1 MKSNEESAN
10 SQFSAG
16 AGFQANGDARFASKN
31 VRDIGSHFKA
41 KMSRTVDS
49 SAPSR
54 EGFAFE
60 YLDAMDQQIN
70 LGGKYEV
77 KALGVNGKNSPDIQI
92 KSRSSGNVVQ
102 EQQLK
107 LNSRPADNAAKSGA
121 YGRQDIRIPKG
132 QTRKSTNPNVKES
145 NVSTSEVSRGAKN
158 PNQATS
164 NYQFKAAM
172 AEISNAAAI
181 GAITGAVAATLISG
195 LEHFLAVERGEMEM
209 DQAITAVFLNTVEGT
224 VIGGVSSGAFAAI
237 PAFIPA
243 LVPVL
248 SVISVPLLAVGAF
261 QLTNQLGQILDHHAF
276 AKRNALLEKVHR
288 QDAQFFES
296 FDKQVMEYLNS

>member
-1 MKSNEESAN
+1 MKHNDKSAN

-16 AGFQANGDARFASKN
+16 FSFFVNGNARFASRN
-31 VRDIGSHFKA
+31 VRVIGSNFKA
-41 KMSRTVDS
+41 KMVRIANS
-49 SAPSR
+49 STPCK

-60 YLDAMDQQIN
+60 YIDAMNQQVN
-70 LGGKYEV
+70 MGGRYKFEV
-77 KALGVNGKNSPDIQI
+77 LSVNGKNSPDIKI
-92 KSRSSGNVVQ
+92 RSKASGNVFR

-107 LNSRPADNAAKSGA
+107 LNSRLADRAAKSGA
-121 YGRQDIRIPKG
+121 YGKQEIRTPKG
-132 QTRKSTNPNVKES
+132 QTRKPTNPNVKES
-145 NVSTSEVSRGAKN
+145 NVSTAEVSQGAKN
-158 PNQATS
+158 PSQATS

-172 AEISNAAAI
+172 AEISNAAAM

-209 DQAITAVFLNTVEGT
+209 DQAIAAVFLNTVEGAA
-224 VIGGVSSGAFAAI
+224 IGAVSSGAFAAI

-248 SVISVPLLAVGAF
+248 SVISVPLLAIGAF
-261 QLTNQLGQILDHHAF
+261 QLTNQVGQILDHHAF
-276 AKRNALLEKVHR
+276 AKRNAILEQVHQ

>member
-1 MKSNEESAN
+1 MESNEKSAN

-16 AGFQANGDARFASKN
+16 AGFQANGDARFVSQT
-31 VRDIGSHFKA
+31 VRDIGSQFKA
-41 KMSRTVDS
+41 KMSRTVNS
-49 SAPSR
+49 STPSR

-60 YLDAMDQQIN
+60 YLDAMDQQIS
-70 LGGKYEV
+70 LGGKYKVEV
-77 KALGVNGKNSPDIQI
+77 PGVNGKNSPDIQI
-92 KSRSSGNVVQ
+92 KSRTSSNVVQ

-107 LNSRPADNAAKSGA
+107 LNSRPADSAAKSGV
-121 YGRQDIRIPKG
+121 YGKQEIRTPKG
-132 QTRKSTNPNVKES
+132 QTRKPTNSKVKES
-145 NVSTSEVSRGAKN
+145 NVSTSEVSKGAKS

-172 AEISNAAAI
+172 AEISNAAAT
-181 GAITGAVAATLISG
+181 GAITGAIAATLISG
-195 LEHFLAVERGEMEM
+195 LEHFLAVERGEIEM
-209 DQAITAVFLNTVEGT
+209 DQAIAAVFLNAVEGAA
-224 VIGGVSSGAFAAI
+224 IGAVGSGAFAAI

-243 LVPVL
+243 LVPIL

-261 QLTNQLGQILDHHAF
+261 QLANQVGQILNHHAF

-296 FDKQVMEYLNS
+296 FDKQVMEYLNG

>member
-1 MKSNEESAN
+1 MESNERSAT

-16 AGFQANGDARFASKN
+16 VGFQANGDARSVSQS
-31 VRDIGSHFKA
+31 VRDIGSQFKA
-41 KMSRTVDS
+41 KMSRTANS

-70 LGGKYEV
+70 LGGKYKVEV
-77 KALGVNGKNSPDIQI
+77 AGVNGKNSPDIQI
-92 KSRSSGNVVQ
+92 KSRTSGNVVQ

-107 LNSRPADNAAKSGA
+107 LNSRPADNAARSRA
-121 YGRQDIRIPKG
+121 YGKQEIRTPKG
-132 QTRKSTNPNVKES
+132 QTRKPTNPNVQES
-145 NVSTSEVSRGAKN
+145 NVSASEVSRGAKN
-158 PNQATS
+158 PGQATS

-172 AEISNAAAI
+172 AEIGSAVAT
-181 GAITGAVAATLISG
+181 GAITGAVSATLISG

-209 DQAITAVFLNTVEGT
+209 DQAIAAVFLNAVEGAG
-224 VIGGVSSGAFAAI
+224 VGGVSSGAFAAI
-237 PAFIPA
+237 AFIPP
-243 LVPVL
+243 LIPIL
-248 SVISVPLLAVGAF
+248 NVISVPLLAIGAF
-261 QLTNQLGQILDHHAF
+261 QLANQVGQILDHHAF
-276 AKRNALLEKVHR
+276 AQRNALLEKVHQ

>member
-1 MKSNEESAN
+1 MESKKKSSN

-16 AGFQANGDARFASKN
+16 SGFQVNGDARFVAQN
-31 VRDIGSHFKA
+31 VRDIGYQLKI
-41 KMSRTVDS
+41 KMSRTANS

-70 LGGKYEV
+70 LGGKYKIEV
-77 KALGVNGKNSPDIQI
+77 PGVNGKNSPDIQI
-92 KSRSSGNVVQ
+92 KSRSSGNVVR

-121 YGRQDIRIPKG
+121 YGQQKIRTPKG
-132 QTRKSTNPNVKES
+132 QPRKPTNPNVKES

-158 PNQATS
+158 PSQATS

-172 AEISNAAAI
+172 AEISNAATI

-209 DQAITAVFLNTVEGT
+209 DQAITAVFLSTVEGA
-224 VIGGVSSGAFAAI
+224 VIGGISSGAFAAI

-261 QLTNQLGQILDHHAF
+261 QLTNQVGQILDHHAF

>member
-1 MKSNEESAN
+1 METNEKSAN

-16 AGFQANGDARFASKN
+16 AGFQANGDARFVSQN
-31 VRDIGSHFKA
+31 VRDIGSQFKA
-41 KMSRTVDS
+41 KMSRTANS

-60 YLDAMDQQIN
+60 YLDAMDQQID
-70 LGGKYEV
+70 LGGRYKV
-77 KALGVNGKNSPDIQI
+77 DVPDINGKNSSDILI
-92 KSRSSGNVVQ
+92 KSRTSGDVIK

-121 YGRQDIRIPKG
+121 YGKQEIRTPKG
-132 QTRKSTNPNVKES
+132 QTRKPTNYKVKES
-145 NVSTSEVSRGAKN
+145 NISNSEVSKGAKH

-172 AEISNAAAI
+172 AEISNAAAT

-195 LEHFLAVERGEMEM
+195 LAHFLAVERGEMEI
-209 DQAITAVFLNTVEGT
+209 DRAIAAVFLNAVEGAT
-224 VIGGVSSGAFAAI
+224 IGAVSSGLFAAI

-243 LVPVL
+243 LVPIL
-248 SVISVPLLAVGAF
+248 NIISVPLLTVGAF
-261 QLTNQLGQILDHHAF
+261 QLVNQVGQILDRHTF
-276 AKRNALLEKVHR
+276 AKRNALLEEVHR
-288 QDAQFFES
+288 QDAKFFES
-296 FDKQVMEYLNS
+296 FDKQVMAYLQS

>member
-1 MKSNEESAN
+1 
-10 SQFSAG
+10 
-16 AGFQANGDARFASKN
+16 
-31 VRDIGSHFKA
+31 
-41 KMSRTVDS
+41 MSRTANS

-70 LGGKYEV
+70 LGGKYKIDV
-77 KALGVNGKNSPDIQI
+77 PSVNGKNSPDIQI
-92 KSRSSGNVVQ
+92 KSRTSGNVVQ
-102 EQQLK
+102 DQQLK

-121 YGRQDIRIPKG
+121 YGKQEIRTPKG
-132 QTRKSTNPNVKES
+132 QTRKPTNSKVKES
-145 NVSTSEVSRGAKN
+145 NVSTSEVSKGAKS
-158 PNQATS
+158 PNQAAS

-172 AEISNAAAI
+172 AEIGNAAAT
-181 GAITGAVAATLISG
+181 GAITGAVAAMLISG
-195 LEHFLAVERGEMEM
+195 LEHFLAVERGEMEIE
-209 DQAITAVFLNTVEGT
+209 QAIAAVFLNAVEGAA
-224 VIGGVSSGAFAAI
+224 IGAVSSGAFAAI

-261 QLTNQLGQILDHHAF
+261 QLANQVGQILDHHGF
-276 AKRNALLEKVHR
+276 AKRNALLEKVHQ

-296 FDKQVMEYLNS
+296 FDKLAMEYLNA

>member
-1 MKSNEESAN
+1 MKSNEKSAD

-16 AGFQANGDARFASKN
+16 AGFQANGDARFVSQN
-31 VRDIGSHFKA
+31 VRDIGSQFKA
-41 KMSRTVDS
+41 KMSRTVNS

-70 LGGKYEV
+70 LGGKYKVEV
-77 KALGVNGKNSPDIQI
+77 PGVNGKNSPDIQI
-92 KSRSSGNVVQ
+92 KFRSSGNVVQ

-121 YGRQDIRIPKG
+121 YGQQEIRTPKG
-132 QTRKSTNPNVKES
+132 QTRKPTNPNVKES

-158 PNQATS
+158 PNAISS

-172 AEISNAAAI
+172 AEISNAAAL
-181 GAITGAVAATLISG
+181 GAITGGVAATLISG
-195 LEHFLAVERGEMEM
+195 LEHFLAVERGEIEIN
-209 DQAITAVFLNTVEGT
+209 QAITAVFLNTVEGT
-224 VIGGVSSGAFAAI
+224 VVGAVSSGAFAAI

-248 SVISVPLLAVGAF
+248 SVISVPLLAIGAF
-261 QLTNQLGQILDHHAF
+261 QLTNQIGQILDHHAF
-276 AKRNALLEKVHR
+276 AKRNALLQEVHR